1 MRTLK
6 MMFVAMMSVVLTA
19 GFAVAEDDISIGI
32 DNENNINI
40 TNGNASSNQNQNQT
54 QNQDQ
59 RQKQQLIFNERTQLP
74 HLQYGTNFVNPGV
87 GIQNK
92 GWFLYQSAVYAYLS
106 AVEVENMRRH
116 FQFSDIFF
124 WNWKSRMNIS
134 MVNER
139 LEGQPEGISLMN
151 YWPMTVAN
159 KGDKVIT
166 SITVRG
172 DVNWPEESF
181 LGMAAQVCLEE
192 AGSDRFAVMY
202 TIASKGITNG
212 ASISIGGAMS
222 QTYNSGNKGA
232 VVTSGGQL
240 GTIESSVE
248 DYKQFEVKCMNRGE
262 INLIDYRPRVT
273 PPVVAPPA
281 PQPPAACNPDTFI
294 AQIKAY
300 IYEIVWCKFPCFNN
314 QTLRF
319 GKANAYMDQY
329 FCEGRRNKQLLL
341 NAIYEYG
348 VAERDFNNGRELT
361 RTQKFGD
368 KPKGVRTTTM
378 SEARDLD
385 YKVHYNWAL
394 AIRELNGEG
403 AEVDHAH
410 KYGLGNKGSQDM
422 PAVWADMKR

>member
-19 GFAVAEDDISIGI
+19 GVAVAEDDIRIGI
-32 DNENNINI
+32 DNENNINA
-40 TNGNASSNQNQNQT
+40 TGGNASSNQTQNQT

-124 WNWKSRMNIS
+124 WNWKSRMNVS

-151 YWPMTVAN
+151 YWPMAAAN
-159 KGDKVIT
+159 KGDKVIA

-202 TIASKGITNG
+202 TISSKGITNG

-262 INLIDYRPRVT
+262 INLIDYRPRPA
-273 PPVVAPPA
+273 PPVAQPPA
-281 PQPPAACNPDTFI
+281 PLQKVCDWTVFERRIAALKEAVSHCKKPCLNNELLRK
-294 AQIKAY
+294 QIGDAY
-300 IYEIVWCKFPCFNN
+300 VQWFNC
-314 QTLRF
+314 TGRKDHALL
-319 GKANAYMDQY
+319 
-329 FCEGRRNKQLLL
+329 CE
-341 NAIYEYG
+341 AIKHYAIG
-348 VAERDFNNGRELT
+348 ERDFLNGREP
-361 RTQKFGD
+361 D
-368 KPKGVRTTTM
+368 KTKTCSMKNAQILVHDIRRNWSWCVYVLDGYKAEMAFANSKGLN
-378 SEARDLD
+378 SAPEF
-385 YKVHYNWAL
+385 YE
-394 AIRELNGEG
+394 ELNF
-403 AEVDHAH
+403 
-410 KYGLGNKGSQDM
+410 
-422 PAVWADMKR
+422 